1 MELGRFALQLGARS
15 DCPVGE
21 HPSRQWSSETTTQ
34 DMPEMLKCPIHIAIE
49 RGHMK
54 MVDLFVRQSILCTQV
69 MHPISGFLPY
79 RLALSLSM
87 LAKTKVEQ
95 QCYSQ
100 IYLYLYDKQFN
111 LKILLHTNISYHSSV
126 STSSINVNSLHLSST
141 HHAFFSLPRYCKII
155 RFDITVAFWT

>member
-1 MELGRFALQLGARS
+1 MELGHFALQLGARS

-21 HPSRQWSSETTTQ
+21 HPSRQWSSERTVK
-34 DMPEMLKCPIHIAIE
+34 DMPEMLKCSIHIAIE

-54 MVDLFVRQSILCTQV
+54 MVDLFARQSLLCTQV

-87 LAKTKVEQ
+87 LQKTKVEQ
-95 QCYSQ
+95 QRYSQ

-111 LKILLHTNISYHSSV
+111 LKIPLNINGGCDSSV
-126 STSSINVNSLHLSST
+126 LTSSTNFNSLHRSSA
-141 HHAFFSLPRYCKII
+141 HHLFFSLPRYCKII
-155 RFDITVAFWT
+155 RFDITFAFRT